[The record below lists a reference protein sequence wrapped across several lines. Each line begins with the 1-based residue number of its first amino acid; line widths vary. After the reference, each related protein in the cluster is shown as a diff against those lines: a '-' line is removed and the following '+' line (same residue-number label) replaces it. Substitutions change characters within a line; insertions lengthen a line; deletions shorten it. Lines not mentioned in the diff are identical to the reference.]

1 MMLTVWT
8 LLIFANLSRS
18 LPTATIF
25 RSPET
30 CAAAMA
36 EAVRHIPE
44 RIEALCV
51 QSVIPAGLARR

>member
-1 MMLTVWT
+1 MLTVWT
-8 LLIFANLSRS
+8 LLIFGNPS

-36 EAVRHIPE
+36 EAVQHIPE
-44 RIEALCV
+44 RVEALCV

>member
-1 MMLTVWT
+1 
-8 LLIFANLSRS
+8 

-36 EAVRHIPE
+36 EAVRYIPE
-44 RIEALCV
+44 RVEALCV